1 MSANFSVDRS
11 NSLCTFTYVDGR
23 HCHTP
28 RTASHQHLCTYH
40 ARKESQARAAQKPG
54 KDISYDLSGNTTT
67 ANDLTA
73 ALSHLFAAV
82 ANGHVKPKTAN
93 TLAYLGQT
101 LVQSVQLSQREF
113 ADAFGERAWRS
124 QVQSHLP
131 VDPPLNPAPPPAP
144 DPTPAPTGQVPATPH
159 RVTI

>member
-1 MSANFSVDRS
+1 MPTSLSIDRPI
-11 NSLCTFTYVDGR
+11 SLCTFTFSDGR
-23 HCHTP
+23 HCRTP

-40 ARKESQARAAQKPG
+40 ARKESQARAAQKLG

-113 ADAFGERAWRS
+113 VDTFGE
-124 QVQSHLP
+124 
-131 VDPPLNPAPPPAP
+131 
-144 DPTPAPTGQVPATPH
+144 
-159 RVTI
+159 